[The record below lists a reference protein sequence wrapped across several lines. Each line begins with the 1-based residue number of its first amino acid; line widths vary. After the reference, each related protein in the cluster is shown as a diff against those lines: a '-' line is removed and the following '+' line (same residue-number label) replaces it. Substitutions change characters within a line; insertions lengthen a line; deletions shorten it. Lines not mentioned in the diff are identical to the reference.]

1 MFVGVG
7 ASRVRDLFE
16 DAKKNAPCIVFID
29 EIDAVAR
36 RRAVSYTHLD
46 VYKRQGLQ
54 YSQAAGN
61 KWRRG
66 ADRGPGEVVKNV

>member
-1 MFVGVG
+1 MSKTRPGGVRQPG
-7 ASRVRDLFE
+7 TDAGRGEAGKDQGESRRGLT
-16 DAKKNAPCIVFID
+16 A
-29 EIDAVAR
+29 
-36 RRAVSYTHLD
+36 
-46 VYKRQGLQ
+46 GLQ